1 MVLALSGSAVG
12 RSYLSHQHGLLKD
25 LFSLLHTGSD
35 RVQRQVTALI
45 RRILPE
51 ISPETLC
58 ELLGVEKVPEIDF
71 NLLSQNNEMFNM
83 NKCGILDI
91 FLAVIA
97 KALQVQIKV
106 KNNSNKNPPTMKL
119 WRYMN
124 ICKIDDYEK
133 STLNKLS
140 MTNSQFSNAESDRPG
155 GATGQRDNSPAAEQY
170 DFEGSSSEFLD
181 DKTNDDNS
189 VDFDG
194 VGAVC
199 LSKPGIRIE
208 TVGVK
213 PRWFLNGTISS
224 KQADN
229 IMTLIRDMAHGKLSE
244 KWSLITKAANRGVY
258 S

>member
-1 MVLALSGSAVG
+1 M
-12 RSYLSHQHGLLKD
+12 
-25 LFSLLHTGSD
+25 
-35 RVQRQVTALI
+35 
-45 RRILPE
+45 
-51 ISPETLC
+51 
-58 ELLGVEKVPEIDF
+58 
-71 NLLSQNNEMFNM
+71 
-83 NKCGILDI
+83 
-91 FLAVIA
+91 
-97 KALQVQIKV
+97 

-155 GATGQRDNSPAAEQY
+155 GATGQKDNSPAAEQY

-199 LSKPGIRIE
+199 SSKPGIRIE

-244 KWSLITKAANRGVY
+244 KWSLITKAAIAECILNITRLSDVY
-258 S
+258 RVPETCMTTPTLWLALASLCVLDRDHVEKLVTCGEMICSLANVFSLFADYRPASGQNSPSLGRFAQITTMMLRTP